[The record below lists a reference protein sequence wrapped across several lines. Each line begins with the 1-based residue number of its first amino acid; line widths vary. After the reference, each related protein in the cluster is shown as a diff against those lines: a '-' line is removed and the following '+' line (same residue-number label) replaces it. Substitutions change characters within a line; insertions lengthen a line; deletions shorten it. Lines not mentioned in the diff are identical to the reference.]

1 MISCIHQKFK
11 LMSMTF
17 FIVTEID
24 MEEGKLAISN
34 DLSYNVKLY
43 FPKDIENIFFELLPK
58 TKPIV
63 VGAIYRLPNQTN
75 FMEIFNENVCKAD
88 TNNVETY
95 ILGDFNIN
103 LWQNGHYVMVTLL
116 SHVIQLRLMLK
127 TILICA
133 QCLA

>member
-1 MISCIHQKFK
+1 
-11 LMSMTF
+11 MSMTF

-34 DLSYNVKLY
+34 DLSYNLKLY
-43 FPKDIENIFFELLPK
+43 SPKDIENIVFELLPN

-63 VGAIYRLPNQTN
+63 VGAIYRPPNQTN
-75 FMEIFNENVCKAD
+75 FMEIFNENVCKVD
-88 TNNVETY
+88 TNNVENY
-95 ILGDFNIN
+95 IPGDFNIN
-103 LWQNGHYVMVTLL
+103 LWQNGHYVTVTLL

-133 QCLA
+133 QGLA